1 MKTLIELY
9 DERAIENVIGPETFK
24 PDTVIYL
31 YPAEGGPD
39 KLMQRKLKEY
49 FRHRGLEI
57 NVVFEECSI
66 YKADKIL
73 RQLRGIAERYPEV
86 VVDVTGGTDA
96 ALFAAGMFAKEQNI
110 PAFTYSRKKNCFYDI
125 SGADFADETPCGLEY
140 KVEDFF
146 LMAGGSMRKGRVDN
160 NILSRYM
167 NKYDEFFEVFLK
179 HRKKWAEQVTF
190 MQRISKADYYG
201 NYKLTVSGAYEQK
214 GESGGR
220 VKADLGLLNDLEKLG
235 FIRDLKIVPEET
247 VSFTFMNDQT
257 RAWLRDVGS
266 VLELYIYK
274 ACVDTKIFHDVVSS
288 AVVDWDGTVGKDS
301 VSNEL
306 DAVATRG
313 VVPLFI
319 SCKATEVKT
328 EALNELAIL
337 TDRFGGKGAKAAIV
351 TTENCNAAARHRAA
365 QLGIA
370 VIDLEELVA
379 GKAAD
384 RLKVIMKVKDKI
396 DN

>member
-39 KLMQRKLKEY
+39 KSRQIKLKEY
-49 FRHRGLEI
+49 FRHRGLDI

-73 RQLRGIAERYPEV
+73 RQLRGISERYPEV
-86 VVDVTGGTDA
+86 VIDITGGTDA
-96 ALFAAGMFAKEQNI
+96 ALFAAGMFSKEKNI

-125 SGADFADETPCGLEY
+125 SGADFADETPCDLEY
-140 KVEDFF
+140 NVEDFF

-160 NILSRYM
+160 SILSRYM
-167 NKYDEFFEVFLK
+167 NKYDQFFEVFLK

-201 NYKLTVSGAYEQK
+201 NYKLSVSGDFEQK

-220 VKADLGLLNDLEKLG
+220 VKADTVLLFDLEKLG
-235 FIRDLKIVPEET
+235 FIRDLKIVPDET

-274 ACVDTKIFHDVVSS
+274 ACKDTGIFHDVVSS

-337 TDRFGGKGAKAAIV
+337 KERFGGKGAKAAIV

-370 VIDLEELVA
+370 VIDLEEILA
-379 GKAAD
+379 GKACE

-396 DN
+396 DD